1 MSIFSDIQP
10 YSRRWISVYFKP
22 HHAFADLEGR
32 TSFIEWMLPLVFEMS
47 FTLCT
52 GVATLPLALNAQR
65 DLLQAELDDRP
76 NINERQ
82 RALILNQASHVD
94 GRQVIGFLMI
104 PASVCF
110 LLAAWSIVGK
120 HLSELSGDIPLTYRQ
135 ILPIAGYAALTLVP
149 EAIIKTGWVLM
160 TGSFNPPVH
169 SGLFL
174 NDAAAVT
181 YWGTFLS
188 GVDLFGLWFLYLL
201 GLGIAQ
207 IGRGSYTITWSAIGF
222 IWCLWII
229 IRKAVESLGSI
240 YV

>member
-1 MSIFSDIQP
+1 MIHSQVKGGDRIGI
-10 YSRRWISVYFKP
+10 
-22 HHAFADLEGR
+22 A
-32 TSFIEWMLPLVFEMS
+32 PL
-47 FTLCT
+47 FTRKNNYL
-52 GVATLPLALNAQR
+52 LNAH
-65 DLLQAELDDRP
+65 E
-76 NINERQ
+76 
-82 RALILNQASHVD
+82 
-94 GRQVIGFLMI
+94 
-104 PASVCF
+104 
-110 LLAAWSIVGK
+110 
-120 HLSELSGDIPLTYRQ
+120 
-135 ILPIAGYAALTLVP
+135 ALTLIP

-169 SGLFL
+169 LGLFL

-229 IRKAVESLGSI
+229 ISKAVESLGSI

>member
-1 MSIFSDIQP
+1 M
-10 YSRRWISVYFKP
+10 YFKP

-32 TSFIEWMLPLVFEMS
+32 TSFIEWMLPLVFVMS

-65 DLLQAELDDRP
+65 DLLQAELDERP

-94 GRQVIGFLMI
+94 GRQVIGLLMI

-120 HLSELSGDIPLTYRQ
+120 HLSELSGVIPLTYRQ
-135 ILPIAGYAALTLVP
+135 ILPIVGYAALTLVP